1 MSPSGTEIVTQ
12 ESESRQGAAIVMQQ
26 PQSTSIASAQAQ
38 AIAEVH
44 ALMSFAAMHPRN
56 LEQMRQNLLSECRNP
71 SFAERAIYELPFGG
85 KPVRGPTIRFAEGAM
100 RHLENV
106 EITTTLVSSA
116 PATPRSP
123 GSETWRAT
131 MTDYQT
137 RKRWS
142 DEVTVERSVERHNAA
157 GRHVY
162 GVRTNSQGETVSVVE
177 PTDAEFLAKK
187 NSAKSKAC
195 RNLILRW
202 IGPDLQDECASVV
215 RETCERDA
223 ADNLETR
230 RREMIDAFA
239 TIGVPVSELE
249 RYARQP
255 LSSLS
260 PKQVV
265 DLRMI
270 FVGIRDGVGTWAEV
284 LDEAG
289 LRDDPDATDGAEKKR
304 EGMTLVEK
312 MRARQG
318 VAAPQP
324 SGETRKEMQLPT
336 QEATREATVP
346 AQAEVVRGA
355 ATKKRRELI
364 AEINL
369 LLKAGHKADVDAAVA
384 KVGKTIAKMTD
395 DELERVVLEA
405 SK

>member
-1 MSPSGTEIVTQ
+1 MSPGTEIVPQ
-12 ESESRQGAAIVMQQ
+12 ESESRQSAAIVMQQ

-44 ALMSFAAMHPRN
+44 ALMSFAVMHPRN
-56 LEQMRQNLLSECRNP
+56 LEQMRQNLLVECRNP

-106 EITTTLVSSA
+106 EITTTLVSTA
-116 PATPRSP
+116 PATPRNP

-202 IGPDLQDECASVV
+202 IGPDLQDECARVV

-239 TIGVPVSELE
+239 EIGVSVKELE
-249 RYARQP
+249 RYTKQP

-270 FVGIRDGVGTWAEV
+270 YVGIRDGVGTWAEV

-289 LRDDPDATDGAEKKR
+289 LRDEPEGADGNAKR
-304 EGMTLVEK
+304 EGMTLLDKV
-312 MRARQG
+312 RARHG
-318 VAAPQP
+318 SAPAAAPA
-324 SGETRKEMQLPT
+324 ETRVETQVAT
-336 QEATREATVP
+336 QEAAPAPKPEATH
-346 AQAEVVRGA
+346 G
-355 ATKKRRELI
+355 TKKRRDLV

-369 LLKAGHKADVDAAVA
+369 LLKAGHKAAVDAAIA
-384 KVGKTIAKMTD
+384 KTGKTVAKMTD

-405 SK
+405 SS